1 MDNFTLK
8 IRETGKHI
16 PIEEYFDSLYKSF
29 TDVFFG
35 KKVTSDDIELWCDD
49 SLDAVPCMN
58 YEEIEFATPERSR
71 YDEVYSKFRQTYITK
86 CRLAFKIF
94 K

>member
-35 KKVTSDDIELWCDD
+35 KKV
-49 SLDAVPCMN
+49 
-58 YEEIEFATPERSR
+58 
-71 YDEVYSKFRQTYITK
+71 
-86 CRLAFKIF
+86 
-94 K
+94 